1 MTCRCVPGR
10 LLCGN
15 FGFDISS
22 VLEEV
27 EGPVN
32 IRCHDDGFSGCHI
45 REFSVSKII
54 ADIFGEDSIQ
64 MSCNVGQ
71 CVHYSQLPTYQKKS
85 HLTSK
90 GNMLIG
96 VSTSLMMVYVV
107 LRVIKVLVKTQGIS
121 NDSEEDDASCEND
134 ATTPGMSKKKG
145 SGAAQATHEID
156 DMMMSTLRATV
167 AFRDISYSIPVQ
179 NNELVSFKGALT
191 WMAGNNAKDSTGED
205 SQQTVEILK
214 GVSGIVRPGE
224 ILAILGA
231 SGAGKSTLL
240 DILSRR
246 EKYGEVIGKV

>member
-1 MTCRCVPGR
+1 MNGKESFYCDLDQCNTSTWGANSTALVQCKRMKCRCVPGR

-90 GNMLIG
+90 GNMMIG
-96 VSTSLMMVYVV
+96 VSMSLLMVYVV
-107 LRVIKVLVKTQGIS
+107 LRAIKVLVKTQGI
-121 NDSEEDDASCEND
+121 
-134 ATTPGMSKKKG
+134 
-145 SGAAQATHEID
+145 
-156 DMMMSTLRATV
+156 
-167 AFRDISYSIPVQ
+167 
-179 NNELVSFKGALT
+179 
-191 WMAGNNAKDSTGED
+191 AKDSDQDDKRED
-205 SQQTVEILK
+205 IDEKRGAVPGAKAKK
-214 GVSGIVRPGE
+214 GKG
-224 ILAILGA
+224 
-231 SGAGKSTLL
+231 
-240 DILSRR
+240 
-246 EKYGEVIGKV
+246 